1 MSFGGQTIGL
11 VTVTKTGGPG
21 FMGVEGETRTLN
33 LVSGVHFRPLNTI
46 ETPVAETNVATEI
59 WKCTAPPETG
69 ALAAQSTGEIV
80 YDGTTSPQYDP
91 DDTSNVFQIEGP
103 VMPKYDGA
111 NVHHVTIMCK
121 RQHG

>member
-21 FMGVEGETRTLN
+21 FMGVEAENRATT

-46 ETPVAETNVATEI
+46 ETPVAATDVATEI
-59 WKCTAPPETG
+59 WKCTAPPEAG
-69 ALAAQSTGEIV
+69 VLAAQSTGTV
-80 YDGTTSPQYDP
+80 LFDGTNSPADVEA
-91 DDTSNVFQIEGP
+91 NRFQIEGP
-103 VMPKYDGA
+103 IMPKYDGSQ
-111 NVHHVTIMCK
+111 VHHVTIMCK